1 MMPSLPRASVPSLRT
16 RLGAGIGQGWRSL
29 RPSLLTLLPILLL
42 GIAAAFALSAWRDS
56 RTNAAIAALE
66 AGRDIAVPPARRHN
80 GADAG
85 PIT

>member
-29 RPSLLTLLPILLL
+29 RPSLLALLPILLL
-42 GIAAAFALSAWRDS
+42 GIAAAFALSAWRDA

-66 AGRDIAVPPARRHN
+66 AG
-80 GADAG
+80 
-85 PIT
+85 